1 MIKRVANILGLVVIP
16 RWLLVHL
23 LILAMAFGGFS
34 AIMFISVI
42 SFFIVGKAL
51 PNFPEAIAISGF
63 LGVLVYQYYKYL
75 NQSFRYRVV
84 IRFFFL
90 FVAFCLALAYLLPN
104 VSENYSAIFILFVAW
119 LPVTIIGEQV
129 IIGIA
134 EHIIVP
140 RLQQNLK
147 RFIEAGIITGAI
159 LFSIGIA
166 VLNHLDIGPM
176 IYIPAFV
183 LILVIVIESE
193 VLIKRLE
200 LKTQEKEE
208 QVESV
213 VSLFSGMPQ
222 KLKMLSLVAFTLLSV
237 VNFVFIDYSFLTVLS
252 SAFNNFK
259 DLVLFLAVFFAATM
273 GVNLAFKLFVYQN
286 LIKTFRIN
294 KALYLP
300 SVFLLGILV
309 VLGALYFIP
318 HHLNFLLPA
327 RLIFLTVLLGRF
339 FAYILRESF
348 ELNVF
353 RLILSA
359 FSTYSQKVISP
370 NVANL
375 LRFCGYLLAGLT
387 FLLIASLDFSYMHTH
402 LLSNMAF
409 VVCWII
415 VSAILIYNYSGL
427 IRLNI
432 EKLSAIAIN
441 KVEDKAKQLKE
452 RLLVSSNLSGMKYL
466 LNYQRHYQPFDF
478 QKTLQEIPDNIRN
491 KIGITNGTDVPDTKE
506 SHESKEISFYDSDEN
521 LKITDI
527 ELLTSSIRIKDRIRA
542 AYKIA
547 ESGEAKYKGLF
558 KMLIRDNDVE
568 VKRAAFLSVV
578 NYYNAEIIVELIEYI
593 NHEEFSNIVSDVL
606 AKIGDNALP
615 ALQEGFYKPE
625 IDFRSQLQIIKI
637 VGKMNSF
644 SARDFLID
652 KLIYPNKWIAYEVSD
667 ILLGQS
673 TVEAL
678 YNNVTINKAIH
689 SVTGVAA
696 WILANDLSIE
706 NVSDKHPIKTALFEE
721 YSLTIQL
728 LFNLLQLKYNS
739 HIFSF
744 LRNQFINS
752 SSNEQNEFNVEL
764 LQKVIID
771 EDVKAKL
778 FPLLHNN
785 QRSVKIEQLKKF
797 FPLQKK
803 STIDALCD
811 IIIADSS
818 YVSTWLKAC
827 ALKLYIDL
835 NEDPGE
841 MEISAQ
847 IFNPN
852 LLISEIAFFGIYQ
865 KFPGKIEALMDRIP
879 PRLKNRVLEVLKFGN
894 YFEYKLLFNKVIALQ
909 RISYFNKI
917 SGHHLIPLAE
927 MLEEFKLY
935 KSESKFIKCSE
946 EEVLPAL
953 FVPHGEVTLLDMH
966 RRNSKL
972 SNNNLYGLGL
982 YAGGITLSAYSESV
996 IYFAR
1001 PENIGHLV
1009 INYEGLSAAFYKYI
1023 QNSNFY

>member
-1 MIKRVANILGLVVIP
+1 MIKRVSNILGIAIIP

-23 LILAMAFGGFS
+23 LILAIAFGGFT
-34 AIMFISVI
+34 AVMFISVI

-51 PNFPEAIAISGF
+51 PNYPEAIAISGF
-63 LGVLVYQYYKYL
+63 LGILVYQYYKYL

-90 FVAFCLALAYLLPN
+90 FVAFCLALAFLLPK

-119 LPVTIIGEQV
+119 LPVTITGEQV

-134 EHIIVP
+134 EQIIVP

-166 VLNHLDIGPM
+166 VLSHFGISPM
-176 IYIPAFV
+176 VYIPSFA
-183 LILVIVIESE
+183 LILIIVIESE
-193 VLIKRLE
+193 ILIKRLE
-200 LKTQEKEE
+200 LKSQEKEE

-213 VSLFSGMPQ
+213 ISLFSGMPQ
-222 KLKMLSLVAFTLLSV
+222 KLKMLSLVLFTLLSV
-237 VNFVFIDYSFLTVLS
+237 INFVFIDYSFLTVLS
-252 SAFNNFK
+252 SAFTDYK
-259 DLVLFLAVFFAATM
+259 DLVMFLAIFFAATM

-294 KALYLP
+294 KALFLP
-300 SVFLLGILV
+300 SVFLLGVLV

-327 RLIFLTVLLGRF
+327 RLIFLTILLGRF

-348 ELNVF
+348 EVNVF

-359 FSTYSQKVISP
+359 FSTYSQKIISP
-370 NVANL
+370 NVGNL
-375 LRFCGYLLAGLT
+375 LRFWGYLLAGLV
-387 FLLIASLDFSYMHTH
+387 FLLIASLGFRYTHTH

-409 VVCWII
+409 VVCWIV
-415 VSAILIYNYSGL
+415 VSAILIFNYSGL
-427 IRLNI
+427 IKLNI
-432 EKLSAIAIN
+432 EKLSAIAIT

-452 RLLVSSNLSGMKYL
+452 RLVISSNLAGMKYL

-478 QKTLQEIPDNIRN
+478 QKSLQEIPDSVRN
-491 KIGITNGTDVPDTKE
+491 KLGLANEVGVSATNEHTST
-506 SHESKEISFYDSDEN
+506 EISFYDSDEN

-527 ELLTSSIRIKDRIRA
+527 ELLASSIRIKDRIRA
-542 AYKIA
+542 AHKIA
-547 ESGEAKYKGLF
+547 ESGEPKYSPLF
-558 KMLIRDNDVE
+558 KMLIRDNDDE

-578 NYYNAEIIVELIEYI
+578 KYYNSEIIGELIEYI

-606 AKIGDNALP
+606 AKIGDNALA

-625 IDFRSQLQIIKI
+625 VDFRTQLQIIKI

-644 SARDFLID
+644 KARDFLID
-652 KLIYPNKWIAYEVSD
+652 KLIYPNKWIAYEASD
-667 ILLGQS
+667 VLLGQS

-678 YNNVTINKAIH
+678 YHNATINKAIH

-696 WILANDLSIE
+696 WIIALDLSIE
-706 NVSDKHPIKTALFEE
+706 NVSDKHPVKTALFEE
-721 YSLTIQL
+721 YSLTVQL

-739 HIFSF
+739 HVFSF
-744 LRNQFINS
+744 LKNRFIYS
-752 SSNEQNEFNVEL
+752 TSNEQNEFNVEL
-764 LQKVIID
+764 LQKVIVD
-771 EDVKAKL
+771 EDVKERL

-785 QRSVKIEQLKKF
+785 QKSVKIEQLKKF
-797 FPLQKK
+797 FPLQMK
-803 STIDALCD
+803 SKIDALCD
-811 IIIADSS
+811 IIVADSS
-818 YVSTWLKAC
+818 HVSTWLKAC

-835 NEDPGE
+835 NEDPAE

-847 IFNPN
+847 VFNPN
-852 LLISEIAFFGIYQ
+852 PLISEIAFFGIYQ

-894 YFEYKLLFNKVIALQ
+894 FYEYKLLFNKVIALQ

-935 KSESKFIKCSE
+935 KSESRFIKCSE

-953 FVPHGEVTLLDMH
+953 FVPQGEVTLLDMH

-972 SNNNLYGLGL
+972 GNNNLYGLGL

-1009 INYEGLSAAFYKYI
+1009 INYDELSAAFYKYI

>member
-1 MIKRVANILGLVVIP
+1 MIKRVSNILGIAIIP

-23 LILAMAFGGFS
+23 LILAIAFGGFT
-34 AIMFISVI
+34 AVMFISVI

-51 PNFPEAIAISGF
+51 PNYPEAIAISGF

-90 FVAFCLALAYLLPN
+90 FVAFCLALAFLLPK

-119 LPVTIIGEQV
+119 LPVTITGEQV

-134 EHIIVP
+134 EQIIVP

-166 VLNHLDIGPM
+166 VLSHFGISPM
-176 IYIPAFV
+176 VYIPSFA
-183 LILVIVIESE
+183 LILIIVIESE
-193 VLIKRLE
+193 ILIKRLE
-200 LKTQEKEE
+200 LKSQEKEE

-213 VSLFSGMPQ
+213 ISLFSGMPQ
-222 KLKMLSLVAFTLLSV
+222 KLKMLSLVLFTLLSV
-237 VNFVFIDYSFLTVLS
+237 INFVFIDYSFLTVLS
-252 SAFNNFK
+252 TAFTDYK
-259 DLVLFLAVFFAATM
+259 DLVMFLAIFFAATM

-294 KALYLP
+294 KALFLP
-300 SVFLLGILV
+300 SVFLLGVLV

-327 RLIFLTVLLGRF
+327 RLIFLTILLGRF

-348 ELNVF
+348 EVNVF

-359 FSTYSQKVISP
+359 FSTYSQKIISP
-370 NVANL
+370 NVGNL
-375 LRFCGYLLAGLT
+375 LRFWGYLLAGLV
-387 FLLIASLDFSYMHTH
+387 FLLIASLGFRYTHTH

-409 VVCWII
+409 VICWIV
-415 VSAILIYNYSGL
+415 VSAILIFNYSGL
-427 IRLNI
+427 IKLNI
-432 EKLSAIAIN
+432 EKLSAIAIT

-452 RLLVSSNLSGMKYL
+452 RLVISSNLAGMKYL

-478 QKTLQEIPDNIRN
+478 QKSLQEIPDSVRN
-491 KIGITNGTDVPDTKE
+491 KLGLANEVGVSATNEHTST
-506 SHESKEISFYDSDEN
+506 EISFYDSDEN

-527 ELLTSSIRIKDRIRA
+527 ELLASSIRIKDRIRA
-542 AYKIA
+542 AHKIA
-547 ESGEAKYKGLF
+547 ESGEPKYSPLF
-558 KMLIRDNDVE
+558 KMLIRDNDDE

-578 NYYNAEIIVELIEYI
+578 KYYNSEIIGELIEYI

-606 AKIGDNALP
+606 AKIGDNALS

-625 IDFRSQLQIIKI
+625 VDFRTQLQIIKI

-644 SARDFLID
+644 KARDFLID
-652 KLIYPNKWIAYEVSD
+652 KLIYPNKWIAYEASD
-667 ILLGQS
+667 VLLGQS

-678 YNNVTINKAIH
+678 YHNATINKAIH

-696 WILANDLSIE
+696 WIIALDLSIE
-706 NVSDKHPIKTALFEE
+706 NVSDKHPVKTALFEE
-721 YSLTIQL
+721 YSLTVQL

-739 HIFSF
+739 HVFSF
-744 LRNQFINS
+744 LKNRFIYS
-752 SSNEQNEFNVEL
+752 TSNEQNEFNVEL
-764 LQKVIID
+764 LQKVIVD
-771 EDVKAKL
+771 EDVKERL

-785 QRSVKIEQLKKF
+785 QKSVKIEQLKKF
-797 FPLQKK
+797 FPLQMK
-803 STIDALCD
+803 SKIDALCD
-811 IIIADSS
+811 IIVADSS
-818 YVSTWLKAC
+818 HVSTWLKAC

-835 NEDPGE
+835 NEDPAE

-847 IFNPN
+847 VFNPN
-852 LLISEIAFFGIYQ
+852 PLISEIAFFGIYQ

-894 YFEYKLLFNKVIALQ
+894 FYEYKLLFNKVNALQ

-935 KSESKFIKCSE
+935 KSESRFIKCSE

-953 FVPHGEVTLLDMH
+953 FVPQGEVTLLDMH

-972 SNNNLYGLGL
+972 GNNNLYGLGL

-1009 INYEGLSAAFYKYI
+1009 INYNELSAAFYKYI